1 MVTNNASMGSM
12 MEARSTAEARR
23 AQAVSVGL
31 RAFGQHGLT
40 TTAVSQV
47 AAEIG
52 VSQPY
57 IFRLFGGKRDF
68 FLACMDELETREIE
82 AFTGGNTQPGQT
94 FEGVRAQPEETFE
107 ALGARFRSLV
117 GDGTLG
123 DFSIQA
129 LAAARTDPE
138 IAARYRRRLTHTL
151 RAVRE
156 RTGASA
162 EELTVF
168 LARGALIVQL
178 QALAVDM
185 SAMTGA
191 EAVQALLGD
200 D

>member
-1 MVTNNASMGSM
+1 MT
-12 MEARSTAEARR
+12 EARSTAEVRR
-23 AQAVSVGL
+23 AQAVDAGL
-31 RAFGQHGLT
+31 RAFGEHGLT
-40 TTAVSQV
+40 TTAITEV

-68 FLACMDELETREIE
+68 FLACMDELEARELQ
-82 AFTGGNTQPGQT
+82 AFTGDET
-94 FEGVRAQPEETFE
+94 RSEETFE
-107 ALGARFRSLV
+107 ELGARFRGLV

-123 DFSIQA
+123 SFSIQA

-138 IAARYRRRLTHTL
+138 IAARYLRRLATTL
-151 RAVRE
+151 SAVRE

-162 EELTVF
+162 EDLTGF

-185 SAMTGA
+185 RAMTA
-191 EAVQALLGD
+191 TEAIANLLSEDG
-200 D
+200 

>member
-1 MVTNNASMGSM
+1 MK
-12 MEARSTAEARR
+12 EARSTAEVRR
-23 AQAVSVGL
+23 AQAVDAGL
-31 RAFGQHGLT
+31 RAFGEHGLT
-40 TTAVSQV
+40 TTAITEV

-68 FLACMDELETREIE
+68 FLACMDELEARELQ
-82 AFTGGNTQPGQT
+82 AFTGTG
-94 FEGVRAQPEETFE
+94 AQSEETFE
-107 ALGARFRSLV
+107 EMGARFRGVV

-123 DFSIQA
+123 GFSIQA

-138 IAARYRRRLTHTL
+138 IAARYLRMLSTTL
-151 RAVRE
+151 AAVRE

-162 EELTVF
+162 EELTGF

-185 SAMTGA
+185 HAMTAA
-191 EAVQALLGD
+191 EAIASLLD
-200 D
+200 DDG